1 MSKSNSN
8 QSKHLSRSRREFL
21 AQGAVGAACLL
32 SFTIGGCE
40 RKLTPAEAR
49 AAEVPLRT
57 LDPPAVT
64 TLESLGEILLP
75 GSAQAGLAQ
84 FIDHQLSGDPA
95 DSMLMIKYLRVE
107 APFKSFYLQ
116 GLGAARDASMRR
128 FGKPLD
134 KLDAEEGNALVHQMS
149 GGQIE
154 GWHGPPAA
162 LFYFVLRNDAVDVMF
177 GTPSGFETL
186 GVPYMPHIMPSSRW
200 G

>member
-1 MSKSNSN
+1 
-8 QSKHLSRSRREFL
+8 
-21 AQGAVGAACLL
+21 
-32 SFTIGGCE
+32 
-40 RKLTPAEAR
+40 
-49 AAEVPLRT
+49 VPLRA
-57 LDPPAVT
+57 LESADVG
-64 TLESLGEILLP
+64 TLEALGETLLP
-75 GSAQAGLAQ
+75 GSTAAGLAHY
-84 FIDHQLSGDPA
+84 IDHQLSGPPA

-134 KLDAEEGNALVHQMS
+134 KLDAEEGKALVHQMS

-154 GWHGPPAA
+154 GWRGPPAA

>member
-1 MSKSNSN
+1 MSSTGSD
-8 QSKHLSRSRREFL
+8 RRDFL
-21 AQGAVGAACLL
+21 IRGAVAGACLL
-32 SFTIGGCE
+32 TFTLSGCE
-40 RKLTPAEAR
+40 TKLTPAQAR
-49 AAEVPLRT
+49 SAKVPLRA
-57 LDPPAVT
+57 LESADVG
-64 TLESLGEILLP
+64 TLEALGETLLP
-75 GSAQAGLAQ
+75 GSTAAGLAHY
-84 FIDHQLSGDPA
+84 IDHQLSGPPA

-134 KLDAEEGNALVHQMS
+134 KLDAEEGKALVHQMS

-154 GWHGPPAA
+154 GWRGPPAA